1 MRKYLNFLKNKYF
14 KFVLWTVVFIL
25 FVIWIGNW
33 WLLLGVPVIYDYYI
47 SKKVNWTF
55 WKKRDLKEKSKLIE
69 WIDAL
74 VFAVIAATIIRMFF
88 IEAYMIPTSSLEKSL
103 LVGDYLFVSKTSYGP
118 RIPNTPLAI
127 PFTHTFQGKKF
138 KPYSDLIKLP
148 YKRLAG
154 LGEIKRNDIVVFN
167 FPVGDTVA
175 LERSAESYY
184 KIVRNQAEF
193 LKENDLKMKRKL
205 QNEDFYLNQAR
216 KQVRENYTIVDHPVD
231 KKDNYVKRC
240 VAIAGDELQIK
251 EGVVYINGEKGKEFK
266 GVQYNYH
273 IEMKAGKSLNKKTLF
288 NLGISAD
295 DYSTSGQIT
304 SYRRLPG
311 YVLPLTKDFVKKISK
326 FKSVE
331 AVNIILDNPGEINLD
346 IFPHD
351 KRYKWNNDNFGPLY
365 IPQKGKTIE
374 IDTSNISKYKRIIDV
389 YEDNDFAIKD
399 GKIFIN
405 GKEAKKYT
413 FKMDYYFMMGDNRG
427 NSADSRFWGFVPEDH
442 IVGKPVFVWLSLD
455 KDKSLFN
462 GKIRWSRLLKV
473 VDGDL

>member
-1 MRKYLNFLKNKYF
+1 MRKILKNKYF
-14 KFVLWTVVFIL
+14 KLVLWTIVFIL

-33 WLLLGVPVIYDYYI
+33 WLLLGIPIIYDYYI

-103 LVGDYLFVSKTSYGP
+103 LVGDYLFVSKVSYGP

-127 PFTHTFQGKKF
+127 PFTHTFQGKEF
-138 KPYSDLIKLP
+138 KPYVEWVKWD

-154 LGEIKRNDIVVFN
+154 FRNIERNDIVVFN

-184 KIVRNQAEF
+184 KIIRNEAELLKRTDVKLGKKLKVEDIY
-193 LKENDLKMKRKL
+193 LKE
-205 QNEDFYLNQAR
+205 AR
-216 KQVRENYTIVDHPVD
+216 KRVINNYTIVNHPVD

-240 VAIAGDELQIK
+240 VAIAGDTLEIK
-251 EGVVYINGEKGKEFK
+251 KGYVYINGEKGEEFR
-266 GVQYNYH
+266 GVQYDYH
-273 IEMKAGKSLNKKTLF
+273 VETKAGKSLNKKTLF
-288 NLGISAD
+288 NLGISKEDFEHSSLKAR
-295 DYSTSGQIT
+295 YLG
-304 SYRRLPG
+304 LPG
-311 YVLPLTKDFVKKISK
+311 YIIPLTNDVAKKISK

-331 AVNIILDNPGEINLD
+331 KVSKMLDNPNEFDAN

-351 KRYKWNNDNFGPLY
+351 TLYSWNNDNFGPLY
-365 IPQKGKTIE
+365 IPKKGKTIK
-374 IDTSNISKYKRIIDV
+374 IDMSNISKYKRIIDV
-389 YEDNDFAIKD
+389 YEDNDFIIKD
-399 GKIFIN
+399 GKITIN
-405 GKEAKKYT
+405 DKETTEYT
-413 FKMDYYFMMGDNRG
+413 FKMNYYFMMGDNRS

-442 IVGKPVFVWLSLD
+442 VVGRPVFVWLSLD

-462 GKIRWSRLLKV
+462 GKIRWNRLLKV
-473 VDGDL
+473 VDNDL